1 MSKSKNQNSNQILS
15 SINTND
21 EWIDKLISE
30 NRKQLENIK
39 KERSQLITNQNDTD
53 LNKLID
59 TINKNRSK
67 ENLSTFNKSNINLSF
82 KRNEVDKFT
91 QSKKMHSDFSVDI
104 NFEIFGKD
112 TV

>member
-1 MSKSKNQNSNQILS
+1 MRRSVVESES
-15 SINTND
+15 SIDFVREDKKNEIANNHH
-21 EWIDKLISE
+21 IDRINE
-30 NRKQLENIK
+30 I
-39 KERSQLITNQNDTD
+39 IDAQNDTD

-59 TINKNRSK
+59 TINKIRSK

>member
-1 MSKSKNQNSNQILS
+1 M
-15 SINTND
+15 
-21 EWIDKLISE
+21 
-30 NRKQLENIK
+30 
-39 KERSQLITNQNDTD
+39 
-53 LNKLID
+53 
-59 TINKNRSK
+59 
-67 ENLSTFNKSNINLSF
+67 SF